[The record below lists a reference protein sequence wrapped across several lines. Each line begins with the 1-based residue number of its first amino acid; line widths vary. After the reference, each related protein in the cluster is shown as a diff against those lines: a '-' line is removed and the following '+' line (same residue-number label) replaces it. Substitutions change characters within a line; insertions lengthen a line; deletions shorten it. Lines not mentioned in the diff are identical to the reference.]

1 VLISGLVI
9 FLVSVF
15 AMMGLYT
22 WARWDFVSTRRVR
35 YLSPRYLLASGVGAV
50 VGLLFIA
57 ASQ

>member
-1 VLISGLVI
+1 VLISGLAI

-22 WARWDFVSTRRVR
+22 WARWDFASARRVR
-35 YLSPRYLLASGVGAV
+35 YVSPRYLLASGVGAL
-50 VGLLFIA
+50 VGLFFIA